1 MAHHKR
7 RRPKNRRAGCLMCR
21 SWKINGA
28 PPADKYR
35 VGELRRLGGR
45 LHRFTE
51 RVDTDE

>member
-7 RRPKNRRAGCLMCR
+7 RRPKNRRTGCLVCR
-21 SWKINGA
+21 PWKINGA

-35 VGELRRLGGR
+35 IGELWRLGGR

-51 RVDTDE
+51 RSDPDE

>member
-21 SWKINGA
+21 PWKINGA

-35 VGELRRLGGR
+35 VCELRRLGGM

-51 RVDTDE
+51 RVDPDE